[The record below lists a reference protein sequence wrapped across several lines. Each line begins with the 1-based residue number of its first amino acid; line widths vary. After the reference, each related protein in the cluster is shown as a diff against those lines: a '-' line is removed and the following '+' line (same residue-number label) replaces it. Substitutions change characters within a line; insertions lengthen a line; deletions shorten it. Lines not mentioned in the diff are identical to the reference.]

1 MMIPTT
7 STTPAL
13 VKAVRR
19 IRRGQSDGGFTLA
32 ELLVSM
38 VLTGILGTICTYA
51 FISANV
57 TFRQTDDEATG
68 LADTKTVIER
78 LGRDIRA
85 ARGVDSGATASTLS
99 LWIDYNS
106 DYIRNA
112 TSQKNEIITWSLV
125 SQGAGSTQYNTLR
138 STAGGTAVVQA
149 RTLVS
154 NIAFCYQ
161 SDPDAA
167 CFTTPLSVADAE
179 ATTLI
184 TATLTYDSLV
194 SSGSGQR
201 TVSFTER
208 IRNVS

>member
-1 MMIPTT
+1 MMTA
-7 STTPAL
+7 TTPAL

-19 IRRGQSDGGFTLA
+19 LRRAQSDGGFTLA

-38 VLTGILGTICTYA
+38 VLTGILGTICTFA
-51 FISANV
+51 FISAND
-57 TFRQTDDEATG
+57 TFRRTDDEATG

-85 ARGVDSGATASTLS
+85 ARGVDPGATASTLS

-106 DYIRNA
+106 DYIRSA
-112 TSQKNEIITWSLV
+112 TGQQNEIITWSLV
-125 SQGAGSTQYNTLR
+125 SQGSGSTQYNTLR
-138 STAGGTAVVQA
+138 STAGGTATVQA

-167 CFTTPLSVADAE
+167 CFSTPLSTADAE
-179 ATTLI
+179 ATSLV

-194 SSGSGQR
+194 NTGGSAR